1 MTFTDLELIDIRYAL
16 ELSIEEKTKHK
27 TIFKKDDKMSAA
39 LTDQIKDLETIL
51 NRIKN
56 K

>member
-1 MTFTDLELIDIRYAL
+1 MTFTNLELIDIRYAL

-27 TIFKKDDKMSAA
+27 MLFEEDDAMTLV
-39 LTDQIKDLETIL
+39 LTDQIRDYETIL
-51 NRIKN
+51 NRIKQ